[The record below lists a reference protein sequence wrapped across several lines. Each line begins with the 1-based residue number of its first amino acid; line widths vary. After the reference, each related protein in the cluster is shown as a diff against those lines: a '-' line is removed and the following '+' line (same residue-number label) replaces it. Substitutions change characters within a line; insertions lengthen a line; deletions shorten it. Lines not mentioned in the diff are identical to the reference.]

1 MMLSF
6 LQSTVYVQL
15 HPERLTVR
23 HVQSGRSVSGPPI
36 AAITSGPKP
45 ELVAV
50 GDAARTPP
58 PDKQVRVLNPFK
70 HPRTLLADFTLGEQV
85 LKAFMKKLFEGNLF
99 ARAPVVV
106 LHPRIDPQGGFT
118 QIEIRALHELALGS
132 GASKVI
138 IWQGRELQ
146 DQELRDLNF
155 SSGGTVLE

>member
-1 MMLSF
+1 MMLGF

-15 HPERLTVR
+15 HPERLSLR
-23 HVQSGRSVSGPPI
+23 HVQSGRSVSGPPL

-50 GDAARTPP
+50 GDAALTPAP
-58 PDKQVRVLNPFK
+58 GQQVRVTNPFK

-99 ARAPVVV
+99 ARSPMVV
-106 LHPRIDPQGGFT
+106 LHPRIDPEGGFT

-138 IWQGRELQ
+138 VWQGRELQ
-146 DQELRDLNF
+146 DQELRELNF